1 MAKAK
6 YWHKGN
12 SIDYVNETDA
22 AIEANTIVVIGSRVG
37 IAGTDIGVGE
47 TGTLVMEG
55 IFKMPKGDAE
65 ISVGDNV
72 YFNAEGGIATKT
84 ETDTP
89 AGYAVGAAAA
99 SAAEVLVK
107 LAG

>member
-6 YWHKGN
+6 YWHKGS
-12 SIDYVNETDA
+12 SIDFVNSTGEV
-22 AIEANTIVVIGSRVG
+22 IEANTIVVFGSHVG

-55 IFKMPKGDAE
+55 VFKMPKGGVA
-65 ISVGDNV
+65 ISAGDNV
-72 YFNAEGGIATKT
+72 YFNAESGTITKT
-84 ETDTP
+84 TTDTP
-89 AGYAVGAAAA
+89 AGYAVAEAGT
-99 SAAEVLVK
+99 SEMEVLVK